1 MFIHFLLAMLPIIWL
16 IIALSGLKMAGHV
29 ACPIALIITA
39 VEALFLW
46 KQKIIDVLT
55 GGLEGFAMA
64 IWPICLVIVAA
75 VFTYNLVV
83 HTKNM
88 ELIKKMLTSVSK
100 DKRILVLIISW
111 GFGGFMEGMAGFGT
125 AVAIPAGILCG
136 LGFDPIFA
144 AMICL
149 VANTTP
155 VAFGSIGIPTVTA
168 ANVTGFSPHMT
179 ASYVVLQLAIMVIL
193 VPFFLVFITGKHE
206 GAKGLGDYK
215 EILFITLM
223 SGVSFLIPQYLT
235 AKFIGAEL
243 PAVIGSVCS
252 MAVTII
258 LAKVML
264 KGKSSKFDVEIEE
277 KEDERS
283 LTVKDALVAWS
294 PFILVLVFLLLTS
307 TLVPAIHDPLSAI
320 KSNVPIH
327 TGEGAAP
334 YTFTWVATP
343 GVLIL
348 IAAFIGGIIQ
358 KCPIGEIFG
367 VLGKTIVQMLKTII
381 TIMAVLA
388 TAKIMGYSGMTQ
400 SIADFIVRVTGSF
413 YPLVAPLIG
422 SIGTFVTGSSTSSSV
437 LFSKLQA
444 STGAELNI
452 NQIWLVAANT
462 VGSTAGKII
471 SPQSIAVATAAT
483 ATVGKESE
491 ILTKVIKYFVLFAV
505 IYGLVCYFGLRL
517 I

>member
-320 KSNVPIH
+320 KSNVPVY

-462 VGSTAGKII
+462 VGSTA
-471 SPQSIAVATAAT
+471 
-483 ATVGKESE
+483 
-491 ILTKVIKYFVLFAV
+491 
-505 IYGLVCYFGLRL
+505 
-517 I
+517 

>member
-320 KSNVPIH
+320 KSNVPIYS
-327 TGEGAAP
+327 GEGATP

>member
-320 KSNVPIH
+320 KSNVPIY
-327 TGEGAAP
+327 TGEGATP

-491 ILTKVIKYFVLFAV
+491 ILTEVIKYFVLFAV

>member
-1 MFIHFLLAMLPIIWL
+1 
-16 IIALSGLKMAGHV
+16 
-29 ACPIALIITA
+29 
-39 VEALFLW
+39 
-46 KQKIIDVLT
+46 
-55 GGLEGFAMA
+55 
-64 IWPICLVIVAA
+64 
-75 VFTYNLVV
+75 
-83 HTKNM
+83 
-88 ELIKKMLTSVSK
+88 
-100 DKRILVLIISW
+100 
-111 GFGGFMEGMAGFGT
+111 MEGMAGFGT

-144 AMICL
+144 AMVCL

-277 KEDERS
+277 DESEES

-294 PFILVLVFLLLTS
+294 PFILVLVLLLITS

-320 KSNVPIH
+320 KSSVPIY

-400 SIADFIVRVTGSF
+400 SIADFIVHVTGSF
-413 YPLVAPLIG
+413 YPLVAPL
-422 SIGTFVTGSSTSSSV
+422 
-437 LFSKLQA
+437 
-444 STGAELNI
+444 
-452 NQIWLVAANT
+452 
-462 VGSTAGKII
+462 
-471 SPQSIAVATAAT
+471 IAVATAAT

>member
-206 GAKGLGDYK
+206 GATGLGDYK

-320 KSNVPIH
+320 KSNVPIY

>member
-320 KSNVPIH
+320 KSNVPIY

-437 LFSKLQA
+437 LFSKLLA

>member
-111 GFGGFMEGMAGFGT
+111 GFGGFMEGMAGFGP

-264 KGKSSKFDVEIEE
+264 KGKSSKFDVEIKK

-320 KSNVPIH
+320 KSNVPIY

>member
-320 KSNVPIH
+320 KSNVPIY
-327 TGEGAAP
+327 TGEGATP

-505 IYGLVCYFGLRL
+505 IYVLVCYFGLRL

>member
-29 ACPIALIITA
+29 ACPIALIIT
-39 VEALFLW
+39 VIEALFLW

-320 KSNVPIH
+320 KSNVPIY

-413 YPLVAPLIG
+413 YPLVAPLI
-422 SIGTFVTGSSTSSSV
+422 
-437 LFSKLQA
+437 
-444 STGAELNI
+444 
-452 NQIWLVAANT
+452 
-462 VGSTAGKII
+462 
-471 SPQSIAVATAAT
+471 
-483 ATVGKESE
+483 
-491 ILTKVIKYFVLFAV
+491 
-505 IYGLVCYFGLRL
+505 
-517 I
+517 

>member
-29 ACPIALIITA
+29 ACPIALIIT
-39 VEALFLW
+39 VIEALFLW

-88 ELIKKMLTSVSK
+88 ELIKKMLTSVSR
-100 DKRILVLIISW
+100 DKRVLVLIIAW

-136 LGFDPIFA
+136 LGFEPIFA
-144 AMICL
+144 ATVCL

-193 VPFFLVFITGKHE
+193 VPFLVVFITGKHE
-206 GAKGLGDYK
+206 GAKGIGDYK

-223 SGVSFLIPQYLT
+223 SGLSFLVPQYLT

-258 LAKVML
+258 LAKVIL
-264 KGKSSKFDVEIEE
+264 KGKTSKFDVEIE
-277 KEDERS
+277 DNDDTTM
-283 LTVKDALVAWS
+283 TVKDAFVAWS
-294 PFILVLVFLLLTS
+294 PFILVLLFLLLTS
-307 TLVPAIHDPLSAI
+307 TLVPAIYS
-320 KSNVPIH
+320 
-327 TGEGAAP
+327 GEGATP
-334 YTFTWVATP
+334 YTFTWVSTP

-348 IAAFIGGIIQ
+348 IAAFIGGLIQ
-358 KCPIGEIFG
+358 KCPVGEIFV
-367 VLGKTIVQMLKTII
+367 VLGKTVIQMFKTII

-452 NQIWLVAANT
+452 NQIWLVASNT

-491 ILTKVIKYFVLFAV
+491 ILTKVIKYFVLFV
-505 IYGLVCYFGLRL
+505 IIYGLVCYFGVKLV
-517 I
+517 

>member
-307 TLVPAIHDPLSAI
+307 TLVPVIHDPLSAI
-320 KSNVPIH
+320 KSNVPIY
-327 TGEGAAP
+327 TGEGATP

>member
-320 KSNVPIH
+320 KSNVPIY
-327 TGEGAAP
+327 TGEGATP

-400 SIADFIVRVTGSF
+400 SIADFIVRVT
-413 YPLVAPLIG
+413 
-422 SIGTFVTGSSTSSSV
+422 
-437 LFSKLQA
+437 
-444 STGAELNI
+444 
-452 NQIWLVAANT
+452 
-462 VGSTAGKII
+462 
-471 SPQSIAVATAAT
+471 
-483 ATVGKESE
+483 
-491 ILTKVIKYFVLFAV
+491 
-505 IYGLVCYFGLRL
+505 
-517 I
+517 

>member
-320 KSNVPIH
+320 KSNVPIY
-327 TGEGAAP
+327 TGEGATP

-413 YPLVAPLIG
+413 YPFVAPLIG

>member
-111 GFGGFMEGMAGFGT
+111 GFGGCMEGMAGFGT

-320 KSNVPIH
+320 KSNVPIY

>member
-320 KSNVPIH
+320 KSNVPIY

-413 YPLVAPLIG
+413 YPLVSPLIG

>member
-29 ACPIALIITA
+29 ACPIALIIT
-39 VEALFLW
+39 VIEALFLW

-88 ELIKKMLTSVSK
+88 ELIKKMLTSVSR
-100 DKRILVLIISW
+100 DKRVLVLIIAW

-136 LGFDPIFA
+136 LGFEPIFA
-144 AMICL
+144 ATVCL

-193 VPFFLVFITGKHE
+193 VPFLVVFITGKHE
-206 GAKGLGDYK
+206 GAKGIGDYK

-223 SGVSFLIPQYLT
+223 SGLSFLVPQYLT
-235 AKFIGAEL
+235 AKFVGAEL
-243 PAVIGSVCS
+243 PAVIG
-252 MAVTII
+252 
-258 LAKVML
+258 
-264 KGKSSKFDVEIEE
+264 
-277 KEDERS
+277 
-283 LTVKDALVAWS
+283 
-294 PFILVLVFLLLTS
+294 
-307 TLVPAIHDPLSAI
+307 
-320 KSNVPIH
+320 
-327 TGEGAAP
+327 
-334 YTFTWVATP
+334 
-343 GVLIL
+343 LIL
-348 IAAFIGGIIQ
+348 IAAFIGGLIQ
-358 KCPIGEIFG
+358 GCPVGEIFV
-367 VLGKTIVQMLKTII
+367 VLGKTVIQMFKTII

-491 ILTKVIKYFVLFAV
+491 ILTKVIKYFVLFV
-505 IYGLVCYFGLRL
+505 IIYGLVCYFGVKL

>member
-179 ASYVVLQLAIMVIL
+179 ASYVVLQLAIMIIL

-307 TLVPAIHDPLSAI
+307 TLVPAIHDPLSAS
-320 KSNVPIH
+320 KSNVPIY
-327 TGEGAAP
+327 TGEGATP

>member
-320 KSNVPIH
+320 KSNVPIY

-381 TIMAVLA
+381 TIMVLA

>member
-320 KSNVPIH
+320 KSNVPIY

-452 NQIWLVAANT
+452 DQIWLVAANT

>member
-1 MFIHFLLAMLPIIWL
+1 
-16 IIALSGLKMAGHV
+16 MAGHV

-193 VPFFLVFITGKHE
+193 VPFLVVFITGKHE

-320 KSNVPIH
+320 KSNVPIY

>member
-1 MFIHFLLAMLPIIWL
+1 
-16 IIALSGLKMAGHV
+16 MAGHV
-29 ACPIALIITA
+29 ACPIALIIT
-39 VEALFLW
+39 VIEALFLW

-320 KSNVPIH
+320 KSNVPIY
-327 TGEGAAP
+327 TGEGATP

>member
-320 KSNVPIH
+320 KSNVPIY
-327 TGEGAAP
+327 TGEGATP

-505 IYGLVCYFGLRL
+505 IYGLVCSFGLRL

>member
-29 ACPIALIITA
+29 ACPIALIIT
-39 VEALFLW
+39 VIEALFLW

-320 KSNVPIH
+320 KSNVPIY
-327 TGEGAAP
+327 TGKGATP

>member
-55 GGLEGFAMA
+55 GGLEGFARA

-320 KSNVPIH
+320 KSNVPIY
-327 TGEGAAP
+327 TGEGATP

>member
-29 ACPIALIITA
+29 ACPIALIIT
-39 VEALFLW
+39 VIEALFLW

-88 ELIKKMLTSVSK
+88 ELIKKMLTSVSR
-100 DKRILVLIISW
+100 DKRVLVLIIAW

-136 LGFDPIFA
+136 LGFEPIFA
-144 AMICL
+144 ATVCL

-193 VPFFLVFITGKHE
+193 VPFLVVFITGKHE
-206 GAKGLGDYK
+206 GAKGIGDYK

-223 SGVSFLIPQYLT
+223 SGLSFLVPQYLT
-235 AKFIGAEL
+235 AKFVGAEL

-264 KGKSSKFDVEIEE
+264 KGKASKFDVEIE
-277 KEDERS
+277 DNDDTTM
-283 LTVKDALVAWS
+283 TVKDAFVAWS
-294 PFILVLVFLLLTS
+294 PFILVLLFLLLTS

-320 KSNVPIH
+320 KSNVPIYS
-327 TGEGAAP
+327 GEGASP
-334 YTFTWVATP
+334 YTFTWVSTP

-348 IAAFIGGIIQ
+348 IAAFIGGLIQ
-358 KCPIGEIFG
+358 GCPVGEIFV
-367 VLGKTIVQMLKTII
+367 VLGKTVIQMFKTII

-452 NQIWLVAANT
+452 NQIWLVAA
-462 VGSTAGKII
+462 
-471 SPQSIAVATAAT
+471 
-483 ATVGKESE
+483 TVGKESE
-491 ILTKVIKYFVLFAV
+491 ILTKVIKYFVLFV
-505 IYGLVCYFGLRL
+505 IIYGLVCYFGVKL